1 MKYEIEFKPRSL
13 KDCKKIPKEDLQR
26 IFAGIE
32 DLKDELKGDVKHL
45 TNYSPEYRLR
55 IGNYRI
61 LFELEDDKIV
71 IYRMRHRQSVYR

>member
-1 MKYEIEFKPRSL
+1 MKYKIEFKPRSL
-13 KDCKKIPKEDLQR
+13 KDCRKIPKEDLQR

-32 DLKDELKGDVKHL
+32 DLKDGLKGDVKHL

-71 IYRMRHRQSVYR
+71 IYRMRHRRSVYR

>member
-1 MKYEIEFKPRSL
+1 MKYRIELKPKSL
-13 KDCKKIPKEDLQR
+13 KDCKKIPKEDLKR

-32 DLKDELKGDVKHL
+32 NLKDGLKGDVKHL

-61 LFELEDDKIV
+61 LFELEDDKII
-71 IYRMRHRQSVYR
+71 IYRIKHRESVYR

>member
-1 MKYEIEFKPRSL
+1 MKYKIEFKPKSL
-13 KDCKKIPKEDLQR
+13 KDCRKIPKEDLQR

-32 DLKDELKGDVKHL
+32 DLKDGLEGDVKHL

-61 LFELEDDKIV
+61 LFELEDDKMV
-71 IYRMRHRQSVYR
+71 IYRIRHRRSVYR